1 MDRYYLSFRYFASV
15 LAFSIIRAYNYF
27 IMEVFLKG
35 HDYRYA
41 AEQMLLTLYPE
52 ERPVYP
58 PAPEGGD
65 SVVLSLRR
73 GRAYACVSCRLCRA
87 GQVSRGQARVDLRR
101 LTEPVETDRLLQR
114 AVKSA
119 FYRAALA
126 GGHPRPV
133 WGTLTGVRPAKLAAS
148 LLRETGSE
156 AGARRR
162 LERDFDVSPPRAELA
177 LRAARV
183 AGDMARSLGP
193 GDVCL
198 YIGIPFCPTRCDY
211 CSFVSVEAPRQLE
224 TLLPA
229 YLAALERELEAT
241 AQAAEAAGL
250 RVVSLYMGGGT
261 PTTLSAE
268 QLDRLLQRADGL
280 FDPSVQRERTVEAG
294 RPDTVT
300 PEKLEVLRRRG
311 VTRVS
316 VNPQTMSDPVLAAI
330 GRRHTVQDVYRAVD
344 MVRRAGTF
352 SLNMDLI
359 AGLPGDAP
367 DSFART
373 MDAVLDLGPENIT
386 VHTLALKKGSRF
398 LTGRTPL
405 PEGSQVGAMLEDGN
419 RKLAARGYAP
429 YYLYRQ
435 KFMSGSFENV
445 GWAKPGEASLYN
457 VCMMEELTGVLAAG
471 AGGSTKLVGTGGA
484 LRRMLAPKYPREY
497 IQRIDQTCAE
507 KQEIPAF
514 YRRERGERAHGIL
527 SVGD

>member
-1 MDRYYLSFRYFASV
+1 MRFFKEVR
-15 LAFSIIRAYNYF
+15 IIIF

-35 HDYRYA
+35 HGYRYA

-65 SVVLSLRR
+65 SVVLTLRR
-73 GRAYACVSCRLCRA
+73 GQTYASVTCRLCRD
-87 GQVSRGQARVDLRR
+87 GLVSRGQARVSLRR
-101 LTEPVETDRLLQR
+101 LTGPVETDRLLQR
-114 AVKSA
+114 VVKSA

-148 LLRETGSE
+148 LLREEGSQ

-162 LERDFDVSPPRAELA
+162 LERDFDVSSPRAELA

-183 AGDMARSLGP
+183 AGDTARLLEP

-211 CSFVSVEAPRQLE
+211 CSFVSVEAPRQLHA
-224 TLLPA
+224 LLPA
-229 YLAALERELEAT
+229 YLAALEQELEAT
-241 AQAAEAAGL
+241 ARAAREAGL
-250 RVVSLYMGGGT
+250 RVIALYMGGGT
-261 PTTLSAE
+261 PTTLDAE
-268 QLDRLLQRADGL
+268 QLDRLLERADAL

-330 GRRHTVQDVYRAVD
+330 GRRHTVQDVYRAVE
-344 MVRRAGTF
+344 MVRAAGGF

-359 AGLPGDAP
+359 AGLPGDTP
-367 DSFART
+367 GSFART
-373 MDAVLDLGPENIT
+373 MEAVLALEPENVT

-405 PEGSQVGAMLEDGN
+405 PPGESVGAMLEEGN
-419 RKLAARGYAP
+419 RRLAAGGYAP

-445 GWAKPGEASLYN
+445 GWAKPGEVNLYN
-457 VCMMEELTGVLAAG
+457 VCMMEELTGILAAG
-471 AGGSTKLVGTGGA
+471 AGGSTKLVGAGGA
-484 LRRMLAPKYPREY
+484 LRRMLAAKYPREY
-497 IQRIDQTCAE
+497 IQRIDELCAS
-507 KQEIPAF
+507 KKEIPAF